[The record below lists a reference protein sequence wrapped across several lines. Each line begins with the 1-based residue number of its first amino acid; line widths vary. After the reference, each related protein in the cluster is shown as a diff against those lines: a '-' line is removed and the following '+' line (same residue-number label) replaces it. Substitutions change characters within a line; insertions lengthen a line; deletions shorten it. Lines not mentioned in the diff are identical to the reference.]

1 MKKFNLRF
9 LQIAWV
15 AEVIAL
21 VAYSMVIVPFMDV
34 DRVALWYQI
43 LPALGTLIGAQGAA
57 GSIGPLMA
65 DKLKKDGGKDG

>member
-21 VAYSMVIVPFMDV
+21 VAYSMVIVPFMDT

-43 LPALGTLIGAQGAA
+43 LPALGALIGAQGAA
-57 GSIGPLMA
+57 GSVGPLMA
-65 DKLKKDGGKDG
+65 DKIKNEGVKNV